1 MLTEFPFRLPG
12 RVYRSP
18 MPFSRAYDPLGELPH
33 VYHGV
38 GIQTVVM
45 LVDEQEAYQKTRRD
59 LLGYY
64 HREGWEVIHLPIID
78 FSIPESSALET
89 AVLQSHQAARRGEN
103 LVVHCHAGI
112 GRTGLF
118 VACLA
123 KHHFRFTGNEAVAW
137 VRQFLPGAVEDRSQ
151 HQMVAEFDAQLPPI

>member
-1 MLTEFPFRLPG
+1 MLTEFPFQLPG

-18 MPFSRAYDPLGELPH
+18 MPFSNAYDPLGELPH
-33 VYHGV
+33 AYHGV

-45 LVDEQEAYQKTRRD
+45 LVDEKEAYQKTRRD

-64 HREGWEVIHLPIID
+64 HREGWEVIHLPIMD
-78 FSIPESSALET
+78 FSIPECSELEV
-89 AVLQSHQAARRGEN
+89 AVLQAHQAASRGEN
-103 LVVHCHAGI
+103 MVVHCHAGI

-123 KHHFRFTGNEAVAW
+123 KYHFQFQGNEAVEW
-137 VRQFLPGAVEDRSQ
+137 VRRYLPGAVEDYSQ
-151 HQMVAEFDAQLPPI
+151 LRMVEEFQPTMPAG